1 MTAEARLSS
10 KGQVVIPKEM
20 REKLGLKVGDK
31 LRFEITP
38 EKVLTISSTAK
49 PPEDAFVQA
58 GSRITQVSLREAARL
73 DEGKTR
79 RLLAAL
85 GAKR

>member
-1 MTAEARLSS
+1 VTAEARLSS

-49 PPEDAFVQA
+49 
-58 GSRITQVSLREAARL
+58 AARRCL
-73 DEGKTR
+73 RSSWEQNYSGFLEGGR
-79 RLLAAL
+79 AA
-85 GAKR
+85 R

>member
-31 LRFEITP
+31 LRFKNTP
-38 EKVLTISSTAK
+38 EKVLMIRSTAK
-49 PPEDAFVQA
+49 PPDDVFVQA

-73 DEGKTR
+73 DEVKLRT
-79 RLLAAL
+79 LLVSL
-85 GAKR
+85 GAHR